1 MQEALCI
8 LGIHAFG
15 KRRLWHKKVFEA
27 GRKAKKIRTLYNSVK
42 NSPGSPTKVSKF
54 SSASDVFV

>member
-27 GRKAKKIRTLYNSVK
+27 GRKAKKLEHYIKIHRLK
-42 NSPGSPTKVSKF
+42 NYQKF
-54 SSASDVFV
+54 AMCAMEHMIPLSI